1 MTPGEPP
8 AMPRLLPWIAL
19 SLALAV
25 PRAAPAQSTQV
36 DVGGFTNND
45 PDAPV
50 EITSDRLDLQR
61 YDGTALFTGDVL
73 AIQGEM
79 RLRAEWVLVEY
90 VVLEDGSLGN
100 EIEKV
105 TARDNVLLV
114 TPTEA
119 AEGNEGVYYPQRNSV
134 VMTGDVLLTQGP
146 NTIAG
151 DAMTVNLETGI
162 GEVQGRVRTVLQQDP
177 GDAAN

>member
-1 MTPGEPP
+1 MTK
-8 AMPRLLPWIAL
+8 ALPWIAL
-19 SLALAV
+19 SLALT
-25 PRAAPAQSTQV
+25 APQGASAQSTEV
-36 DVGGFTNND
+36 AVGGFTNND

-50 EITSDRLDLQR
+50 EITSDRLDLKR
-61 YDGTALFTGDVL
+61 FDGTALFTGDVL

-90 VVLEDGSLGN
+90 VMLEDGNLGN

-105 TARDNVLLV
+105 TARENVLLV

-119 AEGNEGVYYPQRNSV
+119 AEGNEGIYFPLTNRV

-151 DAMTVNLETGI
+151 DTMTVDLETGI
-162 GEVQGRVRTVLQQDP
+162 GEIEGRVRTVLQQDP
-177 GDAAN
+177 RDDDG